1 MERREKFDCTPP
13 VCDLCGEAIER
24 PGEVVVRRGIAS
36 HSGCANREGAPRDD
50 A

>member
-1 MERREKFDCTPP
+1 MERREKCDYAPP

-36 HSGCANREGAPRDD
+36 HSDCANPEGAPRDD